1 MANGTG
7 ENLPSKLL
15 QQLIALFT
23 SANTAQGATTDAPLA
38 GETPEGATARTGI
51 SLWKRMVNKLI
62 EIKALLAFGGAPTD
76 AAASSTVAED
86 GTARTS
92 ISLWKGIKNIL
103 ILIKSA
109 LDTIIAPA
117 AFTNLTATVAQ
128 AASESGEVD
137 TGGAGTLWIYPPA
150 AIEATTAQISFKTG
164 HTTGTRVQA
173 YDDYGVKITI
183 PFTVGT
189 SIKLPADK
197 ILGARFVSIVCET
210 AAGVAVA
217 QATAARAFIL
227 VTRRV

>member
-23 SANTAQGATTDAPLA
+23 SANTAQGAL
-38 GETPEGATARTGI
+38 
-51 SLWKRMVNKLI
+51 
-62 EIKALLAFGGAPTD
+62 TD

-86 GTARTS
+86 ATARTG
-92 ISLWKGIKNIL
+92 ISLKKGIKNVL
-103 ILIKSA
+103 ILIKAA

-137 TGGAGTLWIYPPA
+137 TGGAGSLMIYPPA
-150 AIEATTAQISFKTG
+150 AIEATTTNISFKVG
-164 HTTGTRVQA
+164 HTTGTRYVL
-173 YDDYGVKITI
+173 YDEYGVKVSI
-183 PFTVGT
+183 PFTVGVA
-189 SIKLPADK
+189 IKLPADK
-197 ILGARFVSIVCET
+197 LLGGRYVSIVCET